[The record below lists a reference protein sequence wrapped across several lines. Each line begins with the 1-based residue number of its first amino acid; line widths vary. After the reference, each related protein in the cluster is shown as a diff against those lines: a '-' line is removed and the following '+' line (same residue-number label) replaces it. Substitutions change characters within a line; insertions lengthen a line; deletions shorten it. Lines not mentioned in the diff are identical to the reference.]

1 MCPCARL
8 KRKTKRK
15 FDHVEEDLDLGE
27 KEPSRRKKWSAV
39 LAK

>member
-15 FDHVEEDLDLGE
+15 FDLVEEDLNLGE
-27 KEPSRRKKWSAV
+27 KEPSRRKKWSAM